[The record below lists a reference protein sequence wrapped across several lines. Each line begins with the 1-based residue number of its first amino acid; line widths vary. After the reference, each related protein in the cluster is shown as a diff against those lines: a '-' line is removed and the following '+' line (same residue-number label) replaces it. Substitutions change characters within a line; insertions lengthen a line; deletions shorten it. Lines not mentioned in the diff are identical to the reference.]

1 MSTHLKG
8 NLTVVG
14 LGPGPDEWVTPA
26 ALDAVTKAQDLLGY
40 IPYLNRIPNRE
51 EQTKHASDNREEI
64 TRANDALALA
74 ASGRRVVVVSGGDP
88 GVFAMATAVCEAI
101 DHGPGVWRD
110 IDIRIEP
117 GVTAML
123 AAAAR
128 VGAPL
133 GHDFAVISLSDILKP
148 WAVIEKRL
156 RLTSEADLAIAL
168 YNPASKTRKEQ
179 IQRAFDVMKETRGRD
194 TPVVLAKS
202 VGRKEE
208 TLSVTTLGETNIAQ
222 IDMRTLVIV
231 GSSATRVI
239 ARGDQLPLVY
249 TERFVK
255 ET

>member
-1 MSTHLKG
+1 MSGH
-8 NLTVVG
+8 LTVVG
-14 LGPGPDEWVTPA
+14 LGPGPDDWVTSA
-26 ALDAVTKAQDLLGY
+26 AQAAIENAEDLLGY
-40 IPYLNRIPNRE
+40 LPYLNRIPERA
-51 EQTKHASDNREEI
+51 EQTKHASDNREELA
-64 TRANDALALA
+64 RAGDALALA
-74 ASGRRVVVVSGGDP
+74 ANGRRVVVVSGGDP

-101 DHGPGVWRD
+101 DTGPHDWRQ
-110 IDIRIEP
+110 IDIRVEP

-148 WAVIEKRL
+148 WEVIEKRL

-179 IQRAFDVMKETRGRD
+179 IQRAFTVLAETRD
-194 TPVVLAKS
+194 LNVPVVLAKA
-202 VGRKEE
+202 VGRKDEE
-208 TLSVTTLGETNIAQ
+208 ITVTTLGQTDTDQ

-231 GSSATRVI
+231 GSSTTRTI
-239 ARGDQLPLVY
+239 ARNDLPPLVY

-255 ET
+255 ES

>member
-1 MSTHLKG
+1 MTSTSNG
-8 NLTVVG
+8 QLTVVG
-14 LGPGPDEWVTPA
+14 LGPGPDNWVTPA
-26 ALDAVTKAQDLLGY
+26 ATDAVNRAQDLLGY
-40 IPYLNRIPNRE
+40 IPYLNRIADKE
-51 EQTKHASDNREEI
+51 GQTKHPSDNREEI
-64 TRANDALALA
+64 ARAKHALDLA

-101 DHGPGVWRD
+101 DKGPKNWRN
-110 IDIRIEP
+110 IDIHIEP

-128 VGAPL
+128 IGAPL

-148 WAVIEKRL
+148 WRIIEKRL
-156 RLTSEADLAIAL
+156 RLTSQADLAIAL

-179 IQRAFDVMKETRGRD
+179 IQRAFDVLRQTRSLD

-202 VGRKEE
+202 VGRSNE
-208 TLSVTTLGETNIAQ
+208 TIILTTLDKTDVSQ

-231 GSSATRVI
+231 GSTGTRIVD
-239 ARGDQLPLVY
+239 RPGLCPLVY
-249 TERFVK
+249 TERFVE